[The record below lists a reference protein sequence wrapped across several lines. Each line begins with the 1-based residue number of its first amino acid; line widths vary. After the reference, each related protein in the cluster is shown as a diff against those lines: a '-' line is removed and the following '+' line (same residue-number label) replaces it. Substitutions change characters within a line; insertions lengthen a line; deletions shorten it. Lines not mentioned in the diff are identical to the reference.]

1 MMKHIAVVGS
11 GIAGLTAAFYLS
23 RKHRVTLFEADNR
36 LGGHTHTV
44 EVDWQGEQSA
54 IDTGFIVFN
63 DRTYPGFIRLMDE
76 LGVDYQPTEMSFSVT
91 NPALGLEYN
100 GNNLN
105 SLFAQRGNLL
115 NPGFWRMLADVVRF
129 NRQVRQAANESPATL
144 TLGEFL
150 DGQSYGALF
159 VDNYLLP
166 MISAIWSTDLEQAR
180 EFPLFFFVRFFENHG
195 LLNLI
200 DRPQWY
206 TITGGSSSYL
216 EPLTA
221 PFKEG
226 IRLGARVESITRQSD
241 AVKLV
246 ASGQEYSYDEVVL
259 ACHGDQ
265 ALRMLA
271 EATADERR
279 ILGAFRFTAN
289 DVILHTD
296 QRWLPQNPRAWASW
310 NYHLRQ
316 PGQGRSTVTYY
327 MNRLQCLEKQHGYL
341 VTLNEEVP
349 PAAVIGRYQYD
360 HPIFD
365 LESIAA
371 QLQWQKISGSDRIHY
386 CGAWWHNGFHEDGVQ
401 SALRVCTALG
411 VSP

>member
-1 MMKHIAVVGS
+1 MMKRIAVVGS
-11 GIAGLTAAFYLS
+11 GIAGLTSAYYLS
-23 RKHRVTLFEADNR
+23 RKHQVTLFEADSR
-36 LGGHTHTV
+36 LGGHTHTSTV
-44 EVDWQGEQSA
+44 EWQGEESA

-63 DRTYPGFIRLMDE
+63 DRTYPGFIRLMTE
-76 LGVDYQPTEMSFSVT
+76 LGVDYQPSEMSFSVC
-91 NPALGLEYN
+91 NPAIGLEYN
-100 GNNLN
+100 GNNLS
-105 SLFAQRGNLL
+105 SLFAQRRNLVSAS
-115 NPGFWRMLADVVRF
+115 FWRMLADVVRF
-129 NRQVRQAANESPATL
+129 NRQVRQAAAGAPAAL

-150 DGQSYGALF
+150 DRQSYGALF
-159 VDNYLLP
+159 IDNYLLP
-166 MISAIWSTDLEQAR
+166 MISAIWSTDLEQTR
-180 EFPLFFFVRFFENHG
+180 EFPLLFFVRFFENHG
-195 LLNLI
+195 LLNLV

-206 TITGGSSSYL
+206 TIKGGSSSYI

-221 PFKEG
+221 PFKEE
-226 IRLGARVESITRQSD
+226 IHLASRVASITRQPD

-246 ASGQEYSYDEVVL
+246 VDAQEYRFDEVVL
-259 ACHGDQ
+259 ACHADQ
-265 ALRMLA
+265 TLRLLA
-271 EATADERR
+271 EPTAAERQV
-279 ILGAFRFTAN
+279 LGSFRFSPN
-289 DVILHTD
+289 DVVLHTD

-327 MNRLQCLEKQHGYL
+327 MNRLQRLEKKHAYL

-371 QLQWQKISGSDRIHY
+371 QQQWSKISGTDRIHY

-401 SALRVCTALG
+401 SALRVCAALG

>member
-1 MMKHIAVVGS
+1 MKKSIAVIGS
-11 GIAGLTAAFYLS
+11 GIAGLTAAYYLS
-23 RKHRVTLFEADNR
+23 RKHRVTLFEADQR

-44 EVDWQGEQSA
+44 QVEWQGEESA

-63 DRTYPGFIRLMDE
+63 DRTYPGFIRLLDE

-105 SLFAQRGNLL
+105 SLFAQRRNLVHA
-115 NPGFWRMLADVVRF
+115 GFWRMLADIARF
-129 NRQVRQAANESPATL
+129 NRQVRRAAIASPAGT
-144 TLGEFL
+144 TLGAFL
-150 DGQSYGALF
+150 DRQRYGALF
-159 VDNYLLP
+159 IDNYLLP
-166 MISAIWSTDLEQAR
+166 MISAIWSTDLEQTR
-180 EFPLFFFVRFFENHG
+180 EFPLLFFVRFFENHG
-195 LLNLI
+195 LLNLV

-206 TITGGSSSYL
+206 SIKGGSSSYI
-216 EPLTA
+216 EALTK
-221 PFKEG
+221 PFREN
-226 IRLGARVESITRQSD
+226 IHLGSRVESIRRQAD
-241 AVKLV
+241 TVKV
-246 ASGQEYSYDEVVL
+246 VTAEQEQDFDEVVL

-265 ALRMLA
+265 ALQMLA
-271 EATADERR
+271 EATADERL

-296 QRWLPQNPRAWASW
+296 QRWLPQSSRARASW

-327 MNRLQCLEKQHGYL
+327 MNRLQCLDKQHDYL
-341 VTLNEEVP
+341 VTLNEDIPEESI
-349 PAAVIGRYQYD
+349 IGRYQYD

-365 LESIAA
+365 LESISA
-371 QLQWQKISGSDRIHY
+371 QQLWSRISGTDRIHY

-401 SALRVCTALG
+401 SALRVCTSLG
-411 VSP
+411 VTP

>member
-1 MMKHIAVVGS
+1 MKRIAVIGS
-11 GIAGLTAAFYLS
+11 GIAGLTAAYYLS
-23 RKHRVTLFEADNR
+23 RKHQVTLFEADKR

-44 EVDWQGEQSA
+44 QVEWQGEQSA

-63 DRTYPGFIRLMDE
+63 DRTYPGFIRLIKE

-100 GNNLN
+100 GNNLS
-105 SLFAQRGNLL
+105 SLFAQRSNLV
-115 NPGFWRMLADVVRF
+115 NVGFWRMLMDIVRF
-129 NRQVRQAANESPATL
+129 NRQVRTAAVESPAGT
-144 TLGEFL
+144 TLGAFL
-150 DGQSYGALF
+150 DRQRYGALF
-159 VDNYLLP
+159 IDNYLLP
-166 MISAIWSTDLEQAR
+166 MISAIWSTDLEQTR
-180 EFPLFFFVRFFENHG
+180 EFPLVFFVRFFENHG
-195 LLNLI
+195 LLNLV

-206 TITGGSSSYL
+206 SIKGGSSRYI
-216 EPLTA
+216 EPLSA
-221 PFKEG
+221 PFKER
-226 IRLGARVESITRQSD
+226 IHLATRVESIIREADRVRVVTADQD
-241 AVKLV
+241 ND
-246 ASGQEYSYDEVVL
+246 YDEVVL

-271 EATADERR
+271 EATPDEQR
-279 ILGAFRFTAN
+279 ILGAFRFTTN

-296 QRWLPQNPRAWASW
+296 QRWLPQKPRARASW

-327 MNRLQCLEKQHGYL
+327 MNRLQCLDRQHDYL
-341 VTLNEEVP
+341 VTLNEEIP
-349 PAAVIGRYQYD
+349 AAAVIGRYQYD

-365 LESIAA
+365 LESISA
-371 QLQWQKISGSDRIHY
+371 QEQWSRISGTDRIHY

-401 SALRVCTALG
+401 SAVRVCTALG

>member
-1 MMKHIAVVGS
+1 MNKRIAVIGS
-11 GIAGLTAAFYLS
+11 GIAGLTAAYYLS
-23 RKHRVTLFEADNR
+23 RKHQVTLYEADQR

-44 EVDWQGEQSA
+44 QVEWQGEQSA

-76 LGVDYQPTEMSFSVT
+76 LGVGYQPTEMSFSVT

-100 GNNLN
+100 GNNLS
-105 SLFAQRGNLL
+105 SLFAQRGNLV
-115 NPGFWRMLADVVRF
+115 NAGFWRMLADIVCF
-129 NRQVRQAANESPATL
+129 NRQVRKAAIASPAGI
-144 TLGEFL
+144 TLGAFL
-150 DGQSYGALF
+150 DRQRYGALF
-159 VDNYLLP
+159 IDNYLLP
-166 MISAIWSTDLEQAR
+166 MISAIWSTDLEQTR
-180 EFPLFFFVRFFENHG
+180 EFPLVFFVRFFENHG
-195 LLNLI
+195 LLNLV

-206 TITGGSSSYL
+206 SIKGGSSSYI

-221 PFKEG
+221 PFRES
-226 IRLGARVESITRQSD
+226 IHLGSRVESIRRQAD
-241 AVKLV
+241 TVKV
-246 ASGQEYSYDEVVL
+246 VTAEREQDFDEVVL

-271 EATADERR
+271 EATADEER

-296 QRWLPQNPRAWASW
+296 QRWLPTNRRARASW

-327 MNRLQCLEKQHGYL
+327 MNRLQGLDKQHDYL
-341 VTLNEEVP
+341 VTLNEEI
-349 PAAVIGRYQYD
+349 PATAVIGRYQYD
-360 HPIFD
+360 HPIFN
-365 LESIAA
+365 LESISA
-371 QLQWQKISGSDRIHY
+371 QEQWSTISGIDRIHY
-386 CGAWWHNGFHEDGVQ
+386 CGAWWRNGFHEDGVQ
-401 SALRVCTALG
+401 SALRVCTSLG

>member
-1 MMKHIAVVGS
+1 MKKRIAVVGS
-11 GIAGLTAAFYLS
+11 GIAGLTTAYYLS
-23 RKHRVTLFEADNR
+23 RKHQVTLFEADQR

-44 EVDWQGEQSA
+44 QVEWQGEQSV

-76 LGVDYQPTEMSFSVT
+76 LGVDYQPSEMSFSVT
-91 NPALGLEYN
+91 NPTLGLEYN
-100 GNNLN
+100 GNNLS
-105 SLFAQRGNLL
+105 SLFAQRRNLVSAD
-115 NPGFWRMLADVVRF
+115 FWGMLVDIVRF
-129 NRQVRQAANESPATL
+129 NRQVRKAAIESPAGT

-150 DGQSYGALF
+150 DRQSYGGLF
-159 VDNYLLP
+159 IDNYLLP
-166 MISAIWSTDLEQAR
+166 MISAIWSADLEQTR
-180 EFPLFFFVRFFENHG
+180 EFPLLFFVRFFENHG
-195 LLNLI
+195 LLNLV

-206 TITGGSSSYL
+206 TIKGGSSSYI

-226 IRLGARVESITRQSD
+226 IRLGAG
-241 AVKLV
+241 VKTIRRHADTVKV
-246 ASGQEYSYDEVVL
+246 ATAEQELDFDEVVL

-265 ALRMLA
+265 ALQMLA
-271 EATADERR
+271 EATADEQRT
-279 ILGAFRFTAN
+279 LGAFRFTAN

-296 QRWLPQNPRAWASW
+296 RRWLPQNPRARASW

-327 MNRLQCLEKQHGYL
+327 MNRLQCLDRQHDYL
-341 VTLNEEVP
+341 VTLNEDIPEESI
-349 PAAVIGRYQYD
+349 IGRYQYD

-365 LESIAA
+365 LEAVNA
-371 QLQWQKISGSDRIHY
+371 QHQWSKISGTDRIHY

-401 SALRVCTALG
+401 SALRVCAALG
-411 VSP
+411 VTP